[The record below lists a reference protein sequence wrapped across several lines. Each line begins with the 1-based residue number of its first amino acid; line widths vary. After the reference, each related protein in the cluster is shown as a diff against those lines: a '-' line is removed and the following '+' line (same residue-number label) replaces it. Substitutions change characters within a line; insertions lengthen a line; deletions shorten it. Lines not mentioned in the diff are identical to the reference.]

1 MSLKNIVLSDPNANR
16 YTSPDMTATLSVKDG
31 STEES
36 VNTLSLQDLSIEQGI
51 TESVLPV
58 SLTNESGITGFQCDL
73 YLPSGVTVA
82 TDEYGDYMIDVAR
95 TTANRHT
102 VSTSLQDDGA
112 LRILCTSMTN
122 AIFSGNS
129 GIVLNVT
136 LAIPESIT
144 AGTHDMSLKNI
155 VLSDPDANRYTSPDM
170 TSSLIVAEME
180 KITIKANNITMVY
193 GDEIPKLT
201 FTSEGAGLVGT
212 PSLSCS
218 ATPKSPVGTYPITIT
233 KGSIDNKNVTYVN
246 GILTIVKAPLKV
258 YVGDYRRNKG
268 EENPVFEILYEGFKN
283 NETVEVLIKLPVAFT
298 TATKDSPAGVYD
310 ILVAGGDADNYR
322 LEYEYGTLTI
332 EPCCDIVSP
341 SLDMQL
347 IDVYSIEGILVKKQ
361 VLMTDI
367 SSMLPKG
374 LYIVNGHKVVI
385 K

>member
-1 MSLKNIVLSDPNANR
+1 
-16 YTSPDMTATLSVKDG
+16 
-31 STEES
+31 
-36 VNTLSLQDLSIEQGI
+36 
-51 TESVLPV
+51 
-58 SLTNESGITGFQCDL
+58 
-73 YLPSGVTVA
+73 
-82 TDEYGDYMIDVAR
+82 
-95 TTANRHT
+95 
-102 VSTSLQDDGA
+102 
-112 LRILCTSMTN
+112 
-122 AIFSGNS
+122 
-129 GIVLNVT
+129 
-136 LAIPESIT
+136 
-144 AGTHDMSLKNI
+144 
-155 VLSDPDANRYTSPDM
+155 M

-218 ATPKSPVGTYPITIT
+218 ATPTSPVGTYPITIT

-347 IDVYSIEGILVKKQ
+347 VDVYSIEGILVKKQ
-361 VLMTDI
+361 VLMTDV

-374 LYIVNGHKVVI
+374 LYIVNGRKVVI